1 MYSIVLLSTC
11 IFHQSAVLLL
21 LVTLAQTWRPPTAS
35 ISTSATTTAVVGR
48 APTLIGSV
56 LPVFKIQPL
65 ELRSGSR
72 EALSALQKAVVAMV
86 RSLFGI

>member
-1 MYSIVLLSTC
+1 MDSILLFSTC

-35 ISTSATTTAVVGR
+35 TSTSATTAAAGL
-48 APTLIGSV
+48 APTLIGSA

-65 ELRSGSR
+65 ELESGSKK
-72 EALSALQKAVVAMV
+72 SALQKAVVVMV
-86 RSLFGI
+86 RILFSK

>member
-1 MYSIVLLSTC
+1 MDSIVLLSTC

-35 ISTSATTTAVVGR
+35 TSTSATTAAVGL
-48 APTLIGSV
+48 APTLIGSA

-65 ELRSGSR
+65 ELEFGSR
-72 EALSALQKAVVAMV
+72 KALSALQKAVVVMV
-86 RSLFGI
+86 RILLSK